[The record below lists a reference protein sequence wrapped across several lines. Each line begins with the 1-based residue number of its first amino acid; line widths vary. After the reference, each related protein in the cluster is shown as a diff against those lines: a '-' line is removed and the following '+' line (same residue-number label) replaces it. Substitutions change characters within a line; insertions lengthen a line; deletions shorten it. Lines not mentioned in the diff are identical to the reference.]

1 MDVLVMAG
9 QLILGLSILVGLHEL
24 GHLLT
29 AKLFGMRVEQYSIG
43 FPPKIFGFKMGETEY
58 SLGAVP
64 LGGYV
69 KITGM
74 IDESLDTEYLGREPQ
89 PYEFRAKPAWQRLIV
104 MMGGII
110 VNVITGIVIFVI
122 LLYMFGRDY
131 LPSNQAQHG
140 IVAHSYAQQIGL
152 RTFDRIIRINGEP
165 YDSFHD
171 VMGKE
176 VLLGRDNY
184 YTVVRGNDTV
194 TVDIPNSLIGVI
206 NKNKNRYIDP
216 YPATPFTVGNVQQ
229 PEVSPGAF
237 HAFLRKIGL
246 EAQPDTVPAYF
257 ADIKPGDRILSVNGQ
272 PVKFYHEFQ
281 AMINKSVNQTVTL
294 QIERPDSVNGALA
307 GMQTVATRVKV
318 KPFPGEKK
326 SKDRPRGYIG
336 IVPKLPLKWEHV
348 DYTFG
353 MAMQEGPSTAFGVV
367 VDNVRAFGK
376 IFRREVSASESLS
389 GPIGIAQIYGS
400 TWDWER
406 FWSLTALLSM
416 ILAFMNFLPIPALD
430 GGHVMFLTYE
440 IVSGRS
446 PSTRFLEVA
455 QKVGMVILLSL
466 MVFAF
471 FNDIFKNFFS

>member
-1 MDVLVMAG
+1 MAG

-29 AKLFGMRVEQYSIG
+29 AKMFGMRVEQYSIG
-43 FPPKIFGFKMGETEY
+43 FPPRIFGFKMGETEY

-165 YDSFHD
+165 FDNFHD

-176 VLLGRDNY
+176 VLLGQDNY
-184 YTVVRGNDTV
+184 YTVVRGDDTV
-194 TVDIPNSLIGVI
+194 NVDIPNSLISVI

-216 YPATPFTVGNVQQ
+216 YPVTPFTVGNVLQ
-229 PEVSPGAF
+229 PRVNPGAF
-237 HAFLRKIGL
+237 HVFLRKIGL
-246 EAQPDTVPAYF
+246 EAAPDTVPAYF
-257 ADIKPGDRILSVNGQ
+257 ADIKPGDRIVSVNGQ
-272 PVKFYHEFQ
+272 PVNFYHEFQ
-281 AMINKSVNQTVTL
+281 ALLNKNVNQTVKL
-294 QIERPDSVNGALA
+294 QIERPNPASGKAQA
-307 GMQTVATRVKV
+307 VATQVKV
-318 KPFPGEKK
+318 KLFPEERKAMD
-326 SKDRPRGYIG
+326 SPRGYIG

-348 DYTFG
+348 DYNFG
-353 MAMQEGPSTAFGVV
+353 MALQEGPSTAFGVV

-376 IFRREVSASESLS
+376 IFKGEVSASESLS

-440 IVSGRS
+440 MVSGRS
-446 PSTRFLEVA
+446 PSTKFLEVA